1 VATPESPSTARRA
14 SDPVALHSQAMD
26 NLRYIRDTMES
37 AASFT
42 AVPGWGGVAMG
53 VSALGAAA
61 IATRTTT
68 TSEWLVVWLV
78 DAALAFALGGFAMA
92 RKAHRAGLKVSR
104 GAGRR
109 FLLGLGPPLLAAAVL
124 TAVLVSVGAPAAI
137 PGTWLLLYGVG
148 VTTGG
153 AFSVR
158 LVPLLG
164 ALFMA
169 LGAAAFVLPPSWSDA
184 LLAAGFGGLHVA
196 FGLVIARRYG
206 G

>member
-1 VATPESPSTARRA
+1 
-14 SDPVALHSQAMD
+14 
-26 NLRYIRDTMES
+26 
-37 AASFT
+37 
-42 AVPGWGGVAMG
+42 MG
-53 VSALGAAA
+53 VSALAAA
-61 IATRTTT
+61 AVATRTE
-68 TSEWLVVWLV
+68 TSAAWLTVWLA
-78 DAALAFALGGFAMA
+78 DALLAFAVGGVAMA
-92 RKAHRAGLKVSR
+92 RKAHGAGVSVSR

-109 FLLGLGPPLLAAAVL
+109 FLLGLGPPLLAAALL
-124 TAVLVSVGAPAAI
+124 TAVLVRAGAERVI

-148 VTTGG
+148 VTAGG

-158 LVPLLG
+158 LVPLMG

-169 LGAAAFVLPPSWSDA
+169 LGAAAFVLPRSWSDA